1 MAKHVLLGSSYVSR
15 LERAFAN
22 NLKIPGHVFFI
33 GKGGMKTDNI
43 PTEFLTSIKR
53 IQPDCVFVHLGGND
67 ITSDSYPKDI
77 ATRLLC
83 LYDDLLKS
91 SVKYVFVAE
100 IIPRRPSQRHCPG
113 LTHAEF
119 ETQRK
124 RVNCYLKKKI
134 GQRLVRFKQITFP
147 KDYDNDEIHL
157 STTAQSGRCGL
168 EKYFFRIRRV
178 LLSVCVT
185 R

>member
-22 NLKIPGHVFFI
+22 NLKITGHVFFM

-43 PTEFLTSIKR
+43 PTEFFTSIKR
-53 IQPDCVFVHLGGND
+53 IQPDCVFVRLGGND

-77 ATRLLC
+77 ATRLLHVC

-91 SVKYVFVAE
+91 GVKYVFVGE
-100 IIPRRPSQRHCPG
+100 IIPRRHSQRHCPG

-119 ETQRK
+119 DTQRN

-134 GQRLVRFKQITFP
+134 GQRLVRF
-147 KDYDNDEIHL
+147 
-157 STTAQSGRCGL
+157 
-168 EKYFFRIRRV
+168 
-178 LLSVCVT
+178 
-185 R
+185 